1 MSRPVTRVTVWNE
14 NVHET
19 TQPEIAAIYP
29 SGIHGAIA
37 DGIRRIL
44 SDEVTVG
51 TATLAEPEHG
61 LSEQVLD
68 ETDVLFWWGHIA
80 HDQVADE
87 VVERVHRHVLA
98 GMGLVVL
105 HSGHFSKPFVRLMGT
120 TCSLTWRNDG
130 DREIVWTVA
139 PSHPIAAGIEMPL
152 VIDRHETYSEYFDVP
167 APSELVFIS
176 SHEGGEVFRS
186 GMTFTRG
193 RGRIFYFSPGDQA
206 YPIYHD
212 TRIQRVLS
220 NAALWAHTKGQ
231 RAAPEVRKA
240 TREDFLGR

>member
-1 MSRPVTRVTVWNE
+1 
-14 NVHET
+14 
-19 TQPEIAAIYP
+19 
-29 SGIHGAIA
+29 
-37 DGIRRIL
+37 
-44 SDEVTVG
+44 
-51 TATLAEPEHG
+51 
-61 LSEQVLD
+61 
-68 ETDVLFWWGHIA
+68 
-80 HDQVADE
+80 
-87 VVERVHRHVLA
+87 
-98 GMGLVVL
+98 
-105 HSGHFSKPFVRLMGT
+105 MGT

-130 DREIVWTVA
+130 DREVVWTVA

-152 VIDRHETYSEYFDVP
+152 VIYRHETYGEYFDVP
-167 APSELVFIS
+167 AAPSELVFIS

-206 YPIYHD
+206 YPICHD

-220 NAALWAHTKGQ
+220 NAALWAHTEGQ